1 MSDAVTYT
9 LEELENLLITQH
21 IMSLEAPRFELLHL
35 REHYTSI
42 LEKPEYAGIASEL
55 KSKISDIDAQLKNI
69 DEAAHELSPAVV
81 ASIKSAAAEKYER
94 QKKRL
99 RNDGVAAMVVTV
111 DEMDFDADEASQT
124 RIARAVTSLSKA
136 TDTIDWKLSDNRV
149 ASVTKTQLQK
159 VLQLAVKQQT
169 EIWTK

>member
-1 MSDAVTYT
+1 V
-9 LEELENLLITQH
+9 
-21 IMSLEAPRFELLHL
+21 
-35 REHYTSI
+35 
-42 LEKPEYAGIASEL
+42 

-69 DEAAHELSPAVV
+69 DEAAHELSPAVA